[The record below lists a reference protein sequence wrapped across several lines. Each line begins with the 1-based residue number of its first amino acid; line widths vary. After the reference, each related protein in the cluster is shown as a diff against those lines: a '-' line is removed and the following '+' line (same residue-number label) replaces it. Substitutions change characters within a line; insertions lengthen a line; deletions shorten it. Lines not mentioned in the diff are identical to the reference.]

1 MLGKDLR
8 RWKSPVRVVS
18 CALLGENKR
27 LACTPLEQ
35 ATFLTSYLVVVDG
48 VDDRLVQA
56 QGTITTA
63 TRATSGIW

>member
-18 CALLGENKR
+18 CELLGENKR
-27 LACTPLEQ
+27 LAWTPLEQ

-48 VDDRLVQA
+48 VDDRLV
-56 QGTITTA
+56 
-63 TRATSGIW
+63 